1 MKKLLSLISKIFRP
15 RINRED
21 VVRDLW
27 IDEFVNPVAGV
38 CSLCGNSGAIDTRGR
53 AISAAGIDAGRVNF
67 CICPNGRGKREYAL
81 HRRSERID
89 FSADVEF
96 PMLRFPLDDETQA
109 TRVRVD

>member
-1 MKKLLSLISKIFRP
+1 MKKLLAHIAEIFRP

-27 IDEFVNPVAGV
+27 IDEFVNRASGL
-38 CSLCGNSGAIDTRGR
+38 CSLCANSGVIDTRGR
-53 AISAAGIDAGRVNF
+53 AISGAGVDSGRLNF
-67 CICPNGRGKREYAL
+67 CICTNGRGKREHAL

-109 TRVRVD
+109 T